1 MLPKQFTEEMKAELL
16 KNKKRLEE
24 DLANLKPHTEMG
36 GDLDSNVQEIEED
49 ELNQDL
55 MTRINSDLEKIS
67 KALKKIEQGTYGS
80 DDEGKEISEK
90 RLRALPWADKAI

>member
-1 MLPKQFTEEMKAELL
+1 MLSKQFIEEMKIELL
-16 KNKKRLEE
+16 KNKKQLEE
-24 DLANLKPHTEMG
+24 DSANLKPHTEMG
-36 GDLDSNVQEIEED
+36 ADLDSNVQEMEED

-55 MTRINSDLEKIS
+55 ITRVNVDLEKIN
-67 KALKKIEQGTYGS
+67 KALQKIEQGIYGF